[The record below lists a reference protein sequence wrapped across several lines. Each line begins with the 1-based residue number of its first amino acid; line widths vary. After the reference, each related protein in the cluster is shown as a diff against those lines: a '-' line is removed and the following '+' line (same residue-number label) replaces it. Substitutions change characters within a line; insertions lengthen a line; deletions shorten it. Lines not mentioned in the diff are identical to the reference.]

1 MPDENYF
8 AFQHLMSKIPAGK
21 IEDNKDLSSEIASAL
36 SRVWETLDGG
46 VEGGMSGDKL
56 HGRMEEIEWAPPLL
70 TFAIER
76 HGGTVKG
83 SVYADLQTWT
93 VDVEKSTA
101 RVSVS
106 RGRLLSDRQPRF
118 DVGPLVTEIKEL
130 ILAGKEDDR
139 LKWQVPGRRVRVQIG
154 KVIPGTGIARQTFEG
169 RRRRFREHLDKA
181 LADVGWNPVRG
192 RYNTYE
198 NTPDDA

>member
-1 MPDENYF
+1 
-8 AFQHLMSKIPAGK
+8 MSKIPAGK
-21 IEDNKDLSSEIASAL
+21 IEDDYLSSEIASAL
-36 SRVWETLDGG
+36 SEVWKTLDGG
-46 VEGGMSGDKL
+46 GEGGMSGDKL
-56 HGRMEEIEWAPPLL
+56 HGRMEEIDWEPPLL
-70 TFAIER
+70 TFVIER
-76 HGGTVKG
+76 HGGIMKG
-83 SVYADLQTWT
+83 SVNAELQTWA
-93 VDVEKSTA
+93 VNIEERTA
-101 RVSVS
+101 RVS
-106 RGRLLSDRQPRF
+106 GGGQRLVGDRQPRL